1 MLFRTTLPNVDRIN
15 SGCIL
20 PLRESLPAVFKVTRL
35 QPGFFLRKNHNCTKF
50 LPFSLPFSF
59 PLFSFSP
66 SFSLPSH
73 CPLLLSS
80 PPFPFHFLSLSPLS
94 FPSLLFSFSFPLSFL
109 SQKTKQEVWGALLA
123 PPAGSGAWHHIAA
136 NCNCTNVQLEL
147 HILCRNCTLGQTL
160 IAAYSISMKSTQ
172 GDLRM
177 LPRGHARTHT
187 QTDGQ
192 PENLRPLAH
201 LWTKAENVEIRFRRL
216 EVTYSAK

>member
-1 MLFRTTLPNVDRIN
+1 MSNLLCNSLAYSISFTTRKFTSCFQGDKIAARVFPKEKSQLHKIPPFLFTLLFSSFFP
-15 SGCIL
+15 IL
-20 PLRESLPAVFKVTRL
+20 LPSPSLPIV
-35 QPGFFLRKNHNCTKF
+35 
-50 LPFSLPFSF
+50 PFSF
-59 PLFSFSP
+59 P
-66 SFSLPSH
+66 
-73 CPLLLSS
+73 PLLFPFTFFPFL
-80 PPFPFHFLSLSPLS
+80 PFPLTPF
-94 FPSLLFSFSFPLSFL
+94 LFSFSFPLSFL

-123 PPAGSGAWHHIAA
+123 PPAGSGAWHRIAA

-192 PENLRPLAH
+192 PENLRPLAPSMD
-201 LWTKAENVEIRFRRL
+201 KGRKCRNSI
-216 EVTYSAK
+216 